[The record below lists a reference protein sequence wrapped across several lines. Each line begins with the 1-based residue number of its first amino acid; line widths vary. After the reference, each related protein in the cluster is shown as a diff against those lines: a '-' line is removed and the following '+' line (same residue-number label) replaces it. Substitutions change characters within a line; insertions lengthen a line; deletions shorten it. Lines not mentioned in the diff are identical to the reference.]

1 MTAQSSL
8 NLIWQRLDRV
18 TLVLLAVLGSVVISA
33 AIDMAIW
40 WHNGFTLTE
49 LNGSSLRVYDG
60 LNYHGFINRPL
71 ADSWIPMQGA
81 LEVLRGPSASE
92 LYETLFFQDKVKFQY
107 PPTSLVYFLALDE
120 LGLTDALTLNNINGV
135 LVIVNVGLVLW
146 LFAVSTRRSTD
157 ETSPPL
163 MQQQHL
169 LLLAAVAFMFYPVLR
184 GYYIGQIQIW
194 IDVLFTAACLSWVT
208 GRPLL
213 AGVLIGLAA
222 TIKPQL
228 GLFLVWGLLWRQWPF
243 VWGVLAS
250 ALGIGAISLA
260 LFGLHNHI
268 EYLRVLSYIGSHG
281 EIYYANQ
288 SINGLL
294 NRLVFSDI
302 DNVQFEHHLFA
313 PYSGFVASLTLAATL
328 FLLFTA
334 LKSAVTDRGGKP
346 GIFDF
351 GLLAICVTI
360 SSPVAWEHH
369 YGIMLPLLVIALAAL
384 TTRSRAPQPD
394 TGTALLIASWALLGN
409 YFAFLNVFKSSWLNV
424 LQSPMLAGGLLLVLL
439 YLKLQGA
446 ERKQQASLVPDTPI
460 KSPA

>member
-1 MTAQSSL
+1 M
-8 NLIWQRLDRV
+8 
-18 TLVLLAVLGSVVISA
+18 
-33 AIDMAIW
+33 
-40 WHNGFTLTE
+40 
-49 LNGSSLRVYDG
+49 
-60 LNYHGFINRPL
+60 
-71 ADSWIPMQGA
+71 
-81 LEVLRGPSASE
+81 LRGPRASE

-120 LGLTDALTLNNINGV
+120 LGLTDPRTLNNINAV
-135 LVIVNVGLVLW
+135 LVVVSFGLVLW
-146 LFAVSTRRSTD
+146 LFAVSARRSTD
-157 ETSPPL
+157 EPSPPL

-169 LLLAAVAFMFYPVLR
+169 LCFAGAAFMFYPVLR
-184 GYYIGQIQIW
+184 GYYLGQIQIW

-213 AGVLIGLAA
+213 AGVLIGITA

-243 VWGVLAS
+243 VWGSSREHLSV
-250 ALGIGAISLA
+250 GAISLA

-281 EIYYANQ
+281 EIFYANQ

-294 NRLVFSDI
+294 NRLVFSDL

-313 PYSGFVASLTLAATL
+313 PYSGIVASLTLATTL

-334 LKSAVTDRGGKP
+334 LKSAVTERGRKP
-346 GIFDF
+346 SIFDF

-369 YGIMLPLLVIALAAL
+369 YGIMLPLLAIALAAL
-384 TTRSRAPQPD
+384 DTRNRGPQAN
-394 TGTALLIASWALLGN
+394 TSTALLIASWVLIGN
-409 YFAFLNVFKSSWLNV
+409 YFAFLNIFKSSWLNV

-439 YLKLQGA
+439 YLELQRSGEWIDA
-446 ERKQQASLVPDTPI
+446 RKQRASHVPDTRL
-460 KSPA
+460 KSEA

>member
-1 MTAQSSL
+1 
-8 NLIWQRLDRV
+8 
-18 TLVLLAVLGSVVISA
+18 
-33 AIDMAIW
+33 
-40 WHNGFTLTE
+40 
-49 LNGSSLRVYDG
+49 
-60 LNYHGFINRPL
+60 
-71 ADSWIPMQGA
+71 
-81 LEVLRGPSASE
+81 
-92 LYETLFFQDKVKFQY
+92 
-107 PPTSLVYFLALDE
+107 
-120 LGLTDALTLNNINGV
+120 
-135 LVIVNVGLVLW
+135 
-146 LFAVSTRRSTD
+146 
-157 ETSPPL
+157 
-163 MQQQHL
+163 
-169 LLLAAVAFMFYPVLR
+169 MFYPVLR
-184 GYYIGQIQIW
+184 GFYIGQIQIW

-250 ALGIGAISLA
+250 ALGVGAISLA
-260 LFGLHNHI
+260 LFGLHNHV

-302 DNVQFEHHLFA
+302 DNVQFEDHLFA
-313 PYSGFVASLTLAATL
+313 PYSVIVASLTLATTL

-334 LKSAVTDRGGKP
+334 LKSAVTDRGRRNP
-346 GIFDF
+346 DIFDF

-384 TTRSRAPQPD
+384 YTRSRSPRPD
-394 TGTALLIASWALLGN
+394 KGTVLLIASWVLIGN

-424 LQSPMLAGGLLLVLL
+424 LQSPMLAGGLLLALL
-439 YLKLQGA
+439 YLKLQGTDGSTRRHTSGA
-446 ERKQQASLVPDTPI
+446 LGTVG
-460 KSPA
+460 